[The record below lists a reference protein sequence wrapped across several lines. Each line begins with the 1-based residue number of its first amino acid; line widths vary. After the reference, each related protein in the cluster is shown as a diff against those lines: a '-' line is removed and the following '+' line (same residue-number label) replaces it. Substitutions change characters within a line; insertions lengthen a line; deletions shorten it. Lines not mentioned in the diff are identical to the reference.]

1 MSSSTDS
8 KKSSD
13 QVTDEMI
20 TLSVLGILFLAS
32 VPVLIPALGMGYLIL
47 AAYRDRKEARVIRAA
62 LVFALFAGAIWFL
75 IGPPTTSEALMKVL
89 ETRPKGSFNAAQ
101 YRESGLWDGLLIE
114 QFPDIFKGF
123 IRGTLG
129 LQSVSLSGMY
139 ELLRAL
145 GYLALVGSLG
155 AAVWLKHKSTWKSQA
170 LYRWM
175 RRVFHLTQAPLLV
188 LPLSYAMKGKR
199 LHALILLCLE
209 TLAFTALSYWLLP
222 KPLIE
227 HGWFVGLMTYLG
239 AGFLYSTYQ
248 LLYGAIMEWLRRG
261 QQRGDSNSVILG
273 RRAGDGS
280 EASVFLTI
288 PMLQHHV
295 HVVGASGYGK
305 STLLSHLISHHVR
318 HELGLIFVDLKADWE
333 TTREIMMM
341 CDGAGRIPSLKIL
354 DLSRPE
360 LSLSYN
366 PCRRGNA
373 TEIKDKIIGAF
384 AWESEYYKNVA
395 QSFLLTCLRGLVFL
409 RDQKRLGFTLA
420 DIHACTTGPDALVAL
435 EMALN
440 EALAPL
446 ELRESIN
453 ELAQRLRSRESQKE
467 LQGLKTQLEML
478 LHSEFGEALK
488 SDRRGIDFYDAIRD
502 QEIVYVL
509 LDSQTYGE
517 TARKLG
523 RLILQDLKSCSGEIS
538 TRVPS
543 TERVH
548 CTIIVDEFADLAT
561 EQFVGLLNR
570 ARSSKLGIVIAHQEL
585 ADLEA
590 SGISG
595 LRDQVMANTA
605 TTVAFLQKNPESA
618 ERIASLAGTKTVLK
632 RTRQLA
638 EQAFLLWTEKQ
649 YTGVESEREVEEFV
663 IHPNLIKRMT
673 RGECVIVGK
682 YPNAWHEHVFV
693 NPKAPIRGETGIGCE
708 ETLREMKRVAEGEL
722 TGLTPLEL
730 QTRARELSDSGRKTS
745 TKAAGLKREFGEL
758 ADPMPYG
765 THQEDVDDR
774 F

>member
-1 MSSSTDS
+1 M
-8 KKSSD
+8 
-13 QVTDEMI
+13 
-20 TLSVLGILFLAS
+20 
-32 VPVLIPALGMGYLIL
+32 
-47 AAYRDRKEARVIRAA
+47 
-62 LVFALFAGAIWFL
+62 
-75 IGPPTTSEALMKVL
+75 
-89 ETRPKGSFNAAQ
+89 
-101 YRESGLWDGLLIE
+101 
-114 QFPDIFKGF
+114 
-123 IRGTLG
+123 
-129 LQSVSLSGMY
+129 
-139 ELLRAL
+139 
-145 GYLALVGSLG
+145 
-155 AAVWLKHKSTWKSQA
+155 
-170 LYRWM
+170 
-175 RRVFHLTQAPLLV
+175 
-188 LPLSYAMKGKR
+188 
-199 LHALILLCLE
+199 
-209 TLAFTALSYWLLP
+209 
-222 KPLIE
+222 
-227 HGWFVGLMTYLG
+227 
-239 AGFLYSTYQ
+239 
-248 LLYGAIMEWLRRG
+248 
-261 QQRGDSNSVILG
+261 
-273 RRAGDGS
+273 
-280 EASVFLTI
+280 
-288 PMLQHHV
+288 
-295 HVVGASGYGK
+295 
-305 STLLSHLISHHVR
+305 
-318 HELGLIFVDLKADWE
+318 
-333 TTREIMMM
+333 
-341 CDGAGRIPSLKIL
+341 
-354 DLSRPE
+354 
-360 LSLSYN
+360 
-366 PCRRGNA
+366 
-373 TEIKDKIIGAF
+373 
-384 AWESEYYKNVA
+384 
-395 QSFLLTCLRGLVFL
+395 
-409 RDQKRLGFTLA
+409 
-420 DIHACTTGPDALVAL
+420 AL

-478 LHSEFGEALK
+478 LHSEFGDALK
-488 SDRRGIDFYDAIRD
+488 SDRRGIDFYDAIRE

-590 SGISG
+590 SGIPG

-638 EQAFLLWTEKQ
+638 EQEFLLWKEKQ
-649 YTGVESEREVEEFV
+649 YTGVESEREAEEFV

-693 NPKAPIRGETGIGCE
+693 NPKAPIRGEAGIGCE
-708 ETLREMKRVAEGEL
+708 ETLREMKRLAEREP
-722 TGLTPLEL
+722 TGLIPLEL

-745 TKAAGLKREFGEL
+745 VKAAGLNRELGEL

-765 THQEDVDDR
+765 THQEEVDDR